1 MSECNIL
8 VRMAS
13 FPELQGEATTGKT
26 KMWSIRVLERDTT
39 GVIETTHG
47 YVDGKKQVNEKVI
60 SVGKN
65 IGKKNETTPL
75 QQAVSEAKASWIKKK
90 ESGYSPIGVTTS
102 ASASVSDITKGV
114 AAVDLDADDED
125 DEDDSGRGKGI
136 DRDVPSPMLAH
147 DFLKRGKSIKFPC
160 YTQRKYDGTRC
171 VAISGKGLYSRNKKR
186 YPHLDH
192 IVAEINKLPSTII
205 LDGELYSDTLT
216 FQEIVGIV
224 KRETLKEGD
233 EEKQLQIKLHVYDII
248 NKAPYEE
255 RYANLQILFNKY
267 KFQHLVLVKSDICES
282 EEAIKELHARYVQE
296 GYEGLMLRNK
306 TGLYKNS
313 RAVDLQKYKE
323 FFDGEF
329 KIVAFKEGEGLEAGC
344 VIWVCEAENG
354 LQFACRPRG
363 TREERVELYSN
374 GDKYV
379 GKKLTVR
386 YQEMTDS
393 NVPRF
398 PVGIAIRDY
407 E

>member
-1 MSECNIL
+1 
-8 VRMAS
+8 MAS

-26 KMWSIRVLERDTT
+26 KMWSIRVLERDNA
-39 GVIETTHG
+39 GIIETTHG

-90 ESGYSPIGVTTS
+90 ESGYSPIGVTTTPIT
-102 ASASVSDITKGV
+102 VSDITKGV
-114 AAVDLDADDED
+114 AAVDLDESEG

-136 DRDVPSPMLAH
+136 DKDVPSPMLAH

-233 EEKQLQIKLHVYDII
+233 QEKQLQIKLHVYDII

-282 EEAIKELHARYVQE
+282 EEAIKELHARYVAE
-296 GYEGLMLRNK
+296 SYEGLMLRNK

-313 RAVDLQKYKE
+313 RSVDLQKYKV
-323 FFDGEF
+323 FFDSEF
-329 KIVAFKEGEGLEAGC
+329 KIVAYKEGEGLEAGC

-354 LQFACRPRG
+354 QQFACRPRG
-363 TREERVELYSN
+363 TREERIEQCLN
-374 GDKYV
+374 
-379 GKKLTVR
+379 GKKYIGKMLTVR

>member
-1 MSECNIL
+1 
-8 VRMAS
+8 MAS
-13 FPELQGEATTGKT
+13 FPELHGEATTGKT
-26 KMWSIRVLERDTT
+26 KMWSIRVLEGGD
-39 GVIETTHG
+39 GGASCETTHG
-47 YVDGKKQVNEKVI
+47 YLDGKKQTNIKVI

-75 QQAVSEAKASWIKKK
+75 QQAISEAKAAWIKKK
-90 ESGYSPIGVTTS
+90 ESGYSVVGS
-102 ASASVSDITKGV
+102 GASVT
-114 AAVDLDADDED
+114 
-125 DEDDSGRGKGI
+125 DDSVANITRDVTNVSIGNGDDSDDAGRGKGI
-136 DRDVPSPMLAH
+136 DKDVPSPMLAH
-147 DFLKRGKSIKFPC
+147 DFQKRGKSIKFPC
-160 YTQRKYDGTRC
+160 YAQRKYDGTRC
-171 VAISGKGLYSRNKKR
+171 VAMSGKGLYSRNKKR

-192 IVAEINKLPSTII
+192 IVAEINKLPSTVI

-224 KRETLKEGD
+224 KRETLRAEGD
-233 EEKQLQIKLHVYDII
+233 QEKQLQIKLHVYDII
-248 NKAPYEE
+248 NGDAYEL
-255 RYANLQILFNKY
+255 RYANLKMLFNKY
-267 KFQHLVLVKSDICES
+267 KFKHLVLVKSDVCET
-282 EEAIKELHARYVQE
+282 EEAIKELHARYVAE
-296 GYEGLMLRNK
+296 SYEGLMLRNK

-313 RAVDLQKYKE
+313 RSVDLQKVKAFE
-323 FFDGEF
+323 TEEF
-329 KIVAFKEGEGLEAGC
+329 KIVAYKEGEGLEAGC

-354 LQFACRPRG
+354 QQFACRPRG
-363 TREERVELYSN
+363 TREEREVLYSN

>member
-1 MSECNIL
+1 
-8 VRMAS
+8 MAS
-13 FPELQGEATTGKT
+13 FPELHGEAVSGKA
-26 KMWSIRVLERDTT
+26 KMWSIRVLERDGT

-60 SVGKN
+60 SAGKN

-90 ESGYSPIGVTTS
+90 ESGYSPIGITTS
-102 ASASVSDITKGV
+102 ATVSDITDGV
-114 AAVDLDADDED
+114 AAVNLDDKGESDED
-125 DEDDSGRGKGI
+125 DAGRGKGI
-136 DRDVPSPMLAH
+136 DKDVPSPMLAH
-147 DFLKRGKSIKFPC
+147 DFLKRGKAIKFPC
-160 YTQRKYDGTRC
+160 FTQRKYDGTRC
-171 VAISGKGLYSRNKKR
+171 VAMSGKGLFSRNKKR

-192 IVAEINKLPSTII
+192 IVAEINKLPNTII

-233 EEKQLQIKLHVYDII
+233 QEKQIQIKLHVYDII

-267 KFQHLVLVKSDICES
+267 KFKHLVLVKSDICES
-282 EEAIKELHARYVQE
+282 EEAMKELHAQYVAE
-296 GYEGLMLRNK
+296 GFEGLILRNK
-306 TGLYKNS
+306 AGLYKNS
-313 RAVDLQKYKE
+313 RAVDLQKFKE
-323 FFDGEF
+323 FFDSEF
-329 KIVAFKEGEGLEAGC
+329 KIVGYKEGEGLETGC
-344 VIWVCEAENG
+344 VIWVCEAENS

-363 TREERVELYSN
+363 TREEREVLYSD
-374 GDKYV
+374 GKKYI
-379 GKKLTVR
+379 GKKLTIR

>member
-1 MSECNIL
+1 
-8 VRMAS
+8 MAS

-26 KMWSIRVLERDTT
+26 KSWSIRVLERGDT
-39 GVIETTHG
+39 GVIKTTHG
-47 YVDGKKQVNEKVI
+47 YVDGKMQVNEKII

-90 ESGYSPIGVTTS
+90 ESGYSPLGVTTTTP
-102 ASASVSDITKGV
+102 SASVSDITKGV
-114 AAVDLDADDED
+114 AAVNLDAKNESGDEAKD

-171 VAISGKGLYSRNKKR
+171 VAISGKGLFSRNKKR

-233 EEKQLQIKLHVYDII
+233 EKKQLQIKLHVYDII
-248 NKAPYEE
+248 NEAPYEL
-255 RYANLQILFNKY
+255 RYTNLQILFNKY

-282 EEAIKELHARYVQE
+282 EEAIKELHARYVAE
-296 GYEGLMLRNK
+296 GFEGLMLRNK

-313 RAVDLQKYKE
+313 RAVDLQKFKE

-329 KIVAFKEGEGLEAGC
+329 KIVGYKEGEGLEAGC

>member
-1 MSECNIL
+1 
-8 VRMAS
+8 MAS

-26 KMWSIRVLERDTT
+26 KMWSIRVLERDNA

-90 ESGYSPIGVTTS
+90 ESGYSPLGVTTTPIT
-102 ASASVSDITKGV
+102 VSDITKGV
-114 AAVDLDADDED
+114 AAVDLDESEG

-136 DRDVPSPMLAH
+136 DKDVPSPMLAH

-171 VAISGKGLYSRNKKR
+171 VAISGKGLFSRNKKR

-282 EEAIKELHARYVQE
+282 EEAIKELHARYVAE
-296 GYEGLMLRNK
+296 GFEGLMLRNK

-329 KIVAFKEGEGLEAGC
+329 KIVAYKEGEGLEAGC

-354 LQFACRPRG
+354 QQFACRPRG
-363 TREERVELYSN
+363 TREARIELYSN

>member
-1 MSECNIL
+1 
-8 VRMAS
+8 MAS
-13 FPELQGEATTGKT
+13 FPELHGEAVSGKA
-26 KMWSIRVLERDTT
+26 KMWSIRVLERDGT

-47 YVDGKKQVNEKVI
+47 YVDGKKQINEKVI
-60 SVGKN
+60 STGKN

-90 ESGYSPIGVTTS
+90 ESGYSPIGITDT
-102 ASASVSDITKGV
+102 VSDITKGV
-114 AAVDLDADDED
+114 ATVDLDDKGESDEG
-125 DEDDSGRGKGI
+125 EDAGRGKGI
-136 DRDVPSPMLAH
+136 DKDVPSPMLAH
-147 DFLKRGKSIKFPC
+147 DFLKRGKAIKFPC
-160 YTQRKYDGTRC
+160 FAQRKYDGTRC
-171 VAISGKGLYSRNKKR
+171 VAMSGKGLFSRNKKR

-233 EEKQLQIKLHVYDII
+233 QEKQIQIKLHVYDII

-255 RYANLQILFNKY
+255 RYANLQMLFNKY
-267 KFQHLVLVKSDICES
+267 KFKHLVLVKSDICES
-282 EEAIKELHARYVQE
+282 EEAMKELHAQYVAE
-296 GYEGLMLRNK
+296 NFEGLMLRNK
-306 TGLYKNS
+306 AGLYKNS
-313 RAVDLQKYKE
+313 RAVDLQKFKAFE
-323 FFDGEF
+323 TEEF
-329 KIVAFKEGEGLEAGC
+329 KIVSYKEGEGLETGC
-344 VIWVCEAENG
+344 VIWICEAENG
-354 LQFACRPRG
+354 LHFACRPRG
-363 TREERVELYSN
+363 TREEREVLYSD
-374 GDKYV
+374 GKKYV

-393 NVPRF
+393 NLPRF

>member
-1 MSECNIL
+1 
-8 VRMAS
+8 MAS
-13 FPELQGEATTGKT
+13 FPELHGEAVSGKA
-26 KMWSIRVLERDTT
+26 KMWSIRVLERDNT

-102 ASASVSDITKGV
+102 SVITVSDITNGV
-114 AAVDLDADDED
+114 ATVNLNEESESDED
-125 DEDDSGRGKGI
+125 DAGRGKGI
-136 DRDVPSPMLAH
+136 DKDVPSPMLAH

-160 YTQRKYDGTRC
+160 FTQRKYDGTRC
-171 VAISGKGLYSRNKKR
+171 VAMSGKGLFSRNKKR

-192 IVAEINKLPSTII
+192 IIAEINKLPNMII

-233 EEKQLQIKLHVYDII
+233 QEKQIQIKLHVYDII

-267 KFQHLVLVKSDICES
+267 KFKHLVLVKSDICES
-282 EEAIKELHARYVQE
+282 EEAMKELHAQYVTE
-296 GYEGLMLRNK
+296 GFEGLMLRNK

-313 RAVDLQKYKE
+313 RAVDLQKFKE

-329 KIVAFKEGEGLEAGC
+329 KIVGYKEGEGLETGC

-363 TREERVELYSN
+363 TREEREVLYLD
-374 GDKYV
+374 GKKYV

>member
-1 MSECNIL
+1 MTSRL
-8 VRMAS
+8 T
-13 FPELQGEATTGKT
+13 ELRGEATTGKI
-26 KMWSIRVLERDTT
+26 KSWSIRVLERGGT
-39 GVIETTHG
+39 GVIETTYG

-75 QQAVSEAKASWIKKK
+75 QQAVSEATATWIKKK
-90 ESGYSPIGVTTS
+90 ESGYTPIVVSTTT
-102 ASASVSDITKGV
+102 VSDITNGV
-114 AAVDLDADDED
+114 NTVSIDDTDDDVDIDNDVDNG
-125 DEDDSGRGKGI
+125 GRGKGI
-136 DRDVPSPMLAH
+136 DKDVPSPMLAH

-160 YTQRKYDGTRC
+160 YAQRKYDGTRC
-171 VAISGKGLYSRNKKR
+171 VAISGKGLFSRNKKR

-224 KRETLKEGD
+224 KRETLRATGD

-248 NKAPYEE
+248 NKAPYED

-267 KFQHLVLVKSDICES
+267 KFKHLVLVKSDVCKS
-282 EEAIKELHARYVQE
+282 EEEIKELHALYVQE

-329 KIVAFKEGEGLEAGC
+329 KIVAYKEGTAAETGC

-363 TREERVELYSN
+363 TREEREVLYSD
-374 GDKYV
+374 GDKYI
-379 GKKLTVR
+379 GKMLSVR

-393 NVPRF
+393 QVPRF